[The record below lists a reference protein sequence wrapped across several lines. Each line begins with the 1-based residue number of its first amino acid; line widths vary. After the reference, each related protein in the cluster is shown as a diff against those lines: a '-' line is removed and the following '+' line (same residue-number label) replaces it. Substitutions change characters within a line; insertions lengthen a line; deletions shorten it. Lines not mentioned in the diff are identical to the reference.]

1 MEERQIT
8 RAYNVEIK
16 ATEALKELAELE
28 LQVKDL
34 QNAQKELR
42 KEGKADSEEYVRM
55 SQQIKGY
62 KARQAELQKEI
73 QTNIKLQN
81 QEKGS
86 LDQLSAQ
93 LSKMKASYRGLSDE
107 VRESPFGQKMQQD
120 IDALNDKLKEAEAA
134 YGDNQ
139 RSVGDYAI
147 AGRALTQ
154 ELGEITDKLYEL
166 ATAGQR
172 GSEEYAELAQK
183 AQELRKAQQAVD
195 QEIEAGGSATKT
207 IDGLTQA
214 VGGVTAAYTVWQ
226 SATQLL
232 GIENKDLEETMQK
245 VIIATTALNALQ
257 QIQISLQKQSAVVIL
272 AKTVATKA
280 AAAAQ
285 WLWNT
290 AMAANPIGA
299 IITVVAGLAT
309 AITGLV
315 KIMKSS
321 SREAELL
328 SEAHV
333 EAAKSISEEVVQI
346 NLLRS
351 TLENTKD
358 AEKRTEATKALAEAT
373 GQVFDATADYFAEEK
388 RIIAGTDDY
397 IDALQKRAI
406 AQALLDRYSELAAQK
421 AVEIAEQ
428 ESKLYDTYG
437 DRPDIDQIVK
447 RAGAIV
453 QINKKYAEDLGILQK
468 AIENNSEAFD
478 LLTGRNTQ
486 DEERSSDKPLDT
498 GARGKAD
505 QLYDLAMQLS
515 KRQQSLREASLKA
528 EADYQKDDFATKAA
542 YEQRLQLL
550 QLNGEKERLDIQ
562 LRYKKISQSE
572 YADNLKILEDNY
584 RAFQNSQSTAL
595 YRYVNDVRKGLFDM
609 IEPTL
614 DEQIDEIN
622 KKYAEAFKKLDNE
635 AKVAP
640 VRLEGMSESE
650 WEKIWSEYED
660 YLLAQGQLRLRLTK
674 AQEKEIADVRYNERQ
689 KSKSDIDELI
699 KREYEDDLAK
709 YIDNEREKLRIEAEI
724 LQRRIEEY
732 KKAGLDTSELEAE
745 LRANQASKA
754 KLDLDSDLLSV
765 QDNTR
770 AKYEAQKA
778 YLLKLKEIYA
788 DNADM
793 LKKINQD
800 LIDNEQ
806 KYLNESADNFA
817 EWAAKKQQ
825 QLNQLNDFFNT
836 ISDSQLQRAEEQAE
850 AEKAILEDKLNKNLI
865 SQEEYDKQ
873 VEKIDK
879 KLAKE
884 QAKIER
890 ESAIRER
897 VIKSFSVITDTAV
910 GIMKAVAA
918 SPLTGGLPWSAI
930 VGTIGAAQLAA
941 ILAAP
946 LPKAS
951 KGRLIDGP
959 SHAGG
964 GVPIE
969 AEGGEVIIN
978 KKSSSAFLPLLSAIN
993 EAGGGVPF
1001 VRPLSDGGFAA
1012 RYAMSGGNIT
1022 KSELSQAIKDG
1033 FKDVKIIATVEDIRR
1048 EEAHYI
1054 NIENRANF

>member
-81 QEKGS
+81 QESGS
-86 LDQLSAQ
+86 LA
-93 LSKMKASYRGLSDE
+93 KMKAEASLLTA
-107 VRESPFGQKMQQD
+107 Q
-120 IDALNDKLKEAEAA
+120 LDKLADTEENLAKRTELTVQIKDLTDRLKEAEEA
-134 YGDNQ
+134 YGDNR

-226 SATQLL
+226 SATQVL

-299 IITVVAGLAT
+299 IITVVAGLIGG
-309 AITGLV
+309 ITLLTKAFGNNEDAAKKAAQAMAEYEAKV
-315 KIMKSS
+315 SS
-321 SREAELL
+321 T
-328 SEAHV
+328 
-333 EAAKSISEEVVQI
+333 EAA
-346 NLLRS
+346 
-351 TLENTKD
+351 
-358 AEKRTEATKALAEAT
+358 LA
-373 GQVFDATADYFAEEK
+373 K
-388 RIIAGTDDY
+388 I
-397 IDALQKRAI
+397 
-406 AQALLDRYSELAAQK
+406 
-421 AVEIAEQ
+421 
-428 ESKLYDTYG
+428 
-437 DRPDIDQIVK
+437 
-447 RAGAIV
+447 
-453 QINKKYAEDLGILQK
+453 
-468 AIENNSEAFD
+468 NSEA
-478 LLTGRNTQ
+478 N
-486 DEERSSDKPLDT
+486 E
-498 GARGKAD
+498 AAGKAEIEG
-505 QLYDLAMQLS
+505 
-515 KRQQSLREASLKA
+515 KRQIEQLQKNHASKEAIAKA
-528 EADYQKDDFATKAA
+528 EADTATKLRDIEIDAAEKRAFSNQELAKSKYKVLESEHAILETLTPGSKKYEERAKRINELTKEYYDLHDSIVNDFNNAEKLRIEQIEADRKFREEQVNRAIEAYNKTSQAHQAYLEALLKAEYGYQKEDYASQA
-542 YEQRLQLL
+542 YYAQKLYLLVDKSERDRLAVQRKYGKITQKDYDNQLSIL
-550 QLNGEKERLDIQ
+550 DLKYKNFTNGQITQTNKYLSSLRDSLKELAG
-562 LRYKKISQSE
+562 K
-572 YADNLKILEDNY
+572 
-584 RAFQNSQSTAL
+584 T
-595 YRYVNDVRKGLFDM
+595 
-609 IEPTL
+609 IE
-614 DEQIDEIN
+614 EQISDIN
-622 KKYAEAFKKLDNE
+622 EKYAEAFKKLDNE
-635 AKVAP
+635 ARGVP
-640 VRLEGMSESE
+640 IRIEGMSESE

-709 YIDNEREKLRIEAEI
+709 FSDNEREKLRIESEM
-724 LQRRIEEY
+724 LQKRIEER
-732 KKAGLDTSELEAE
+732 KKAGYETGDLEAE
-745 LRANQASKA
+745 LRRNQTATA
-754 KLDLDSDLLSV
+754 QLDLNADLLAA
-765 QDNTR
+765 QNNAQ
-770 AKYEAQKA
+770 AKYEARKA
-778 YLLKLKEIYA
+778 YLLKEKEIYA
-788 DNADM
+788 DNADRQM
-793 LKKINQD
+793 QINAD
-800 LIDNEQ
+800 LAANEQ
-806 KYLNESADNFA
+806 ELLDARLANLEQ
-817 EWAAKKQQ
+817 WASRSLEVAGA
-825 QLNQLNDFFNT
+825 LNDLFSA
-836 ISDSQLQRAEEQAE
+836 ISDRQLQKAEEEAE

-865 SQEEYDKQ
+865 SQEQYDKQ
-873 VEKIDK
+873 TEKIDK

-890 ESAIRER
+890 ENAIRDK
-897 VIKSFSVITDTAV
+897 IMKTFQVITDTAV
-910 GIMKAVAA
+910 AIMAA
-918 SPLTGGLPWSAI
+918 WTNPWAAPGLIPIITATSAI
-930 VGTIGAAQLAA
+930 QLAT
-941 ILAAP
+941 IAATP

>member
-572 YADNLKILEDNY
+572 YADNLKILEENY
-584 RAFQNSQSTAL
+584 RAFQNTQIKNMNEYFKT
-595 YRYVNDVRKGLFDM
+595 VRDGLF
-609 IEPTL
+609 EL
-614 DEQIDEIN
+614 AGKNVEEQVTDVVN
-622 KKYAEAFKKLDNE
+622 RYKEAYRQLDNE
-635 AKVAP
+635 AVVAP
-640 VRLEGMSESE
+640 TRIPGMSDADFD
-650 WEKIWSEYED
+650 KALQEYETF
-660 YLLAQGQLRLRLTK
+660 LLNKAQLRVQLEN
-674 AQEKEIADVRYNERQ
+674 AEAKEIEDIRYNAEQ

-709 YIDNEREKLRIEAEI
+709 FSDNEREKLRIESEM
-724 LQRRIEEY
+724 LQKRIEER
-732 KKAGLDTSELEAE
+732 KKAGYETGDLEAE
-745 LRANQASKA
+745 LRRNQTATA
-754 KLDLDSDLLSV
+754 QLDLNADLLAA
-765 QDNTR
+765 QNNAQ
-770 AKYEAQKA
+770 AKYEARKA
-778 YLLKLKEIYA
+778 YLLKEKEIYA
-788 DNADM
+788 ENADRQM
-793 LKKINQD
+793 QINAD
-800 LIDNEQ
+800 LAANEQ
-806 KYLNESADNFA
+806 ELLDARLANLEQ
-817 EWAAKKQQ
+817 WASRSLEVAGA
-825 QLNQLNDFFNT
+825 LNDLFSA
-836 ISDSQLQRAEEQAE
+836 ISDRQLQKAEEEAE

-865 SQEEYDKQ
+865 SQEQYDKQ
-873 VEKIDK
+873 TEKIDK

-890 ESAIRER
+890 ENAIRDK
-897 VIKSFSVITDTAV
+897 IMKTFQVITDTAV
-910 GIMKAVAA
+910 AIMAA
-918 SPLTGGLPWSAI
+918 WTNPWAAPGLIPIITATSAI
-930 VGTIGAAQLAA
+930 QLAT
-941 ILAAP
+941 IAATP
-946 LPKAS
+946 LPKAT